1 MLNLEVYFDET
12 GHGDDLNLNFFGI
25 AGCLEKAETWINFES
40 EWDAILK
47 AEGLPY
53 FHMNE
58 FAQSKKIFADW
69 DKDEPLRQ
77 KLYGDLWNLIHKTE
91 PAVIGCFVDL
101 KGYRG
106 RLGDGLRNTVGDVY
120 FMCFFHCLKFASVLV
135 RNQWMSNV
143 SIGSIATIFDEKKG
157 FKGKAMGIYEYMM
170 VRFPELQDTIPPPIF
185 RDMRKV
191 NAIQVADII
200 AYEAHKEFNEQ
211 SKGESR
217 INKPRWGFKQLENL
231 YARQTNRTDYPFGDV
246 NSQFAFYSQS
256 ELARITLAY
265 DRQFG
270 NKELK

>member
-25 AGCLEKAETWINFES
+25 AGCMEKAETWVELEP
-40 EWDAILK
+40 EWNAILNV
-47 AEGLPY
+47 EGLTY

-58 FAQSKKIFADW
+58 FAHSIDSFKKYRG
-69 DKDEPLRQ
+69 DEIRRR
-77 KLYGDLWNLIHKTE
+77 KLYGDLWNLIHKAE
-91 PAVIGCFVDL
+91 PIVIGCFVDL
-101 KGYRG
+101 EGYRG
-106 RLGDGLRNTVGDVY
+106 RLGEGLRNTVGDVY
-120 FMCFFHCLKFASVLV
+120 FMCFFHCLKFAAMLV
-135 RNQWMSNV
+135 QNQSMSNI

-157 FKGKAMGIYEYMM
+157 FKGKAMGIYEYMI
-170 VRFPELQDTIPPPIF
+170 VRFPELQDIIPPPIF

-191 NAIQVADII
+191 SPIQVADII
-200 AYEAHKEFNEQ
+200 AYEAHKEFSEQ

-217 INKPRWGFKQLENL
+217 TLPRWGFGQLKSL

-265 DRQFG
+265 DKQFG
-270 NKELK
+270 NKELE